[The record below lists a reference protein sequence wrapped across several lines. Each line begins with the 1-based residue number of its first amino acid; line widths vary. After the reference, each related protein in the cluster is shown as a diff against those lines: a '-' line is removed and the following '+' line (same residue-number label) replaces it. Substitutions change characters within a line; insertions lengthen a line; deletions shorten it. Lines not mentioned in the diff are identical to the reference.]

1 MQVPFLFALDI
12 HVRLLVALPLL
23 IAAELYVHEWSRGI
37 VAQFL
42 DHGIIACEDR
52 PDLGYFVVIQIQKF
66 RYLLLEGLRI
76 AG

>member
-1 MQVPFLFALDI
+1 MYVSGELITHSVPS
-12 HVRLLVALPLL
+12 VASCSIKHPHR
-23 IAAELYVHEWSRGI
+23 ASRGI

-66 RYLLLEGLRI
+66 RYPLPEGLRI